1 MTEIKAL
8 ERLKICLECG
18 DCLTCKEHD
27 EAIQVAIKALQEKVK
42 KVKIK
47 KIVRSCES
55 CAYQGQI
62 YVSIGCARCNDNCAD
77 CGDKLKNYYP
87 IKYFNKNKLNCE

>member
-18 DCLTCKEHD
+18 DCLTCNEHD
-27 EAIQVAIKALQEKVK
+27 EAVKVAIKALQEKVK

-47 KIVRSCES
+47 K
-55 CAYQGQI
+55 
-62 YVSIGCARCNDNCAD
+62 
-77 CGDKLKNYYP
+77 L
-87 IKYFNKNKLNCE
+87 